1 MNNIFVDSI
10 SFTIKMYTNISIIDY
25 ILSLQI
31 GIFSIIMLSIII
43 VFLSCFDEYME
54 IKFVCGYKK

>member
-10 SFTIKMYTNISIIDY
+10 SFKIKMYTNISIIDY

-43 VFLSCFDEYME
+43 FSFFIML
-54 IKFVCGYKK
+54 